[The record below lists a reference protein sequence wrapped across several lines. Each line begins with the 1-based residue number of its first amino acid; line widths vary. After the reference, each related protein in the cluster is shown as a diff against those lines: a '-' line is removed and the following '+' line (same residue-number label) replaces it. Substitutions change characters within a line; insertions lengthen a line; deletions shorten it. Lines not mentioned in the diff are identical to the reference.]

1 MCAYRFRA
9 PFFVHIFA
17 VSACVLA
24 CVFFSGNLAWAGIGF
39 QPVNPEELRMTQ
51 EPLAPGAWAIIL
63 YRQVDRDDNR
73 HTPHEDNY
81 LRIKILTA
89 EGRNYANV
97 GLAYE
102 RGFESVAHIH
112 ARTIKPNGSIV
123 EFDGKVYDKTIAKPR
138 GGEENAFKFF
148 TLADVEVG
156 DIIEYYYTIDF
167 QEYYVFQSHWILSHE
182 LFTRDAKFSLK
193 PYSSTDFFNEFHLRW
208 TWQLLPEGAEPK
220 QGIGGIV
227 QMEAHNIP
235 AFQQEDFMPPENELK
250 ARVDFVYDREIPE
263 REPDKFWR
271 NVGKKRNGA
280 LESFIGKPTTMHD
293 AVGQI
298 VSPND
303 APEVKLR
310 KIYDRVQQIRNT
322 SYEIR
327 KTELEEKRDKEKRE
341 EHVEDIW
348 KRGYGNGQHLTWL
361 YLALVRAAGFEAYGC
376 WVADRRKYFFNP
388 KLMKSGELDAN
399 VVLVKLNGK
408 DLYLDPGAAF
418 TPFGMLEWSET
429 GVPGLRLDK
438 DGGSWIQTTLPQAS
452 ESQIRREAKL
462 KLSQEGDLEGEV
474 TVTYTGLEAMYHR
487 VREHH
492 EDETARK
499 RHLEDSLKGQI
510 PAAAELELT
519 NKPDWS
525 GAETPLVAVLNLKI
539 PGWASSAGKRAI
551 LPVGFFSAY
560 EKHVFEHANRVHPIY
575 FNYPYEKLDD
585 VSIELPRGWQISS
598 LPPPQAKDA
607 KAVVYSLSVE
617 NNGGTVH
624 VVRKLD
630 VDLVILDVKYYP
642 ALQNFFQLVRTGD
655 EEQVLLQPASASA
668 SN

>member
-1 MCAYRFRA
+1 MTRRA
-9 PFFVHIFA
+9 ASLLPLASLSILIILPTSVWP
-17 VSACVLA
+17 VS
-24 CVFFSGNLAWAGIGF
+24 F
-39 QPVNPEELRMTQ
+39 QPVVPDELKMTG
-51 EPLAPGAWAIIL
+51 EPKAPGAPAIIL
-63 YRQVDRDDNR
+63 FREVDRDDNR
-73 HTPHEDNY
+73 LTPHEDNY

-89 EGRNYANV
+89 EGRNYATVGILYEKEFENV
-97 GLAYE
+97 
-102 RGFESVAHIH
+102 VNIH

-123 EFDGKVYDKTIAKPR
+123 EFDGKVYDKTAKHR
-138 GGEENAFKFF
+138 GEENSFKVF
-148 TLADVEVG
+148 TLPDVEVG
-156 DIIEYYYTIDF
+156 AIIEYYYTIDLR
-167 QEYYVFQSHWILSHE
+167 EYYVYQSHWILSHE

-193 PYSSTDFFNEFHLRW
+193 PYKNVYTDFHLRW
-208 TWQLLPEGAEPK
+208 TWQSLPGGAEPK
-220 QGIGGIV
+220 EGIGGIV
-227 QMEAHNIP
+227 QMEAHDIP

-250 ARVDFVYDREIPE
+250 ARVDFVYDQEIPE

-280 LESFIGKPTTMHD
+280 LESFIGKRTIMHE
-293 AVGQI
+293 AVSQI

-327 KTELEEKRDKEKRE
+327 KTEQEEKRDKEKPE
-341 EHVEDIW
+341 ENVEDIW

-361 YLALVRAAGFEAYGC
+361 YLALVRGAGIEAYGC
-376 WVADRRKYFFNP
+376 WVADRRQYFFNP

-399 VVLVKLNGK
+399 VVLVRLNGK
-408 DLYLDPGAAF
+408 DLYFDPGGAF

-429 GVPGLRLDK
+429 GVSGLRLDK

-462 KLSQEGDLEGEV
+462 KLSEAGDLEGEV

-487 VREHH
+487 RRERH
-492 EDETARK
+492 EDETSRK
-499 RHLEDSLKGQI
+499 KYLEDSLKGQI
-510 PAAAELELT
+510 PAAAEVELT
-519 NKPDWS
+519 SKPDWG

-539 PGWASSAGKRAI
+539 PDWASSAGKRAI

-585 VSIELPRGWQISS
+585 VRIELPLGWQISS
-598 LPPPQAKDA
+598 LPQPRAKDA

-617 NNGGTVH
+617 NSGGMVH

-630 VDLVILDVKYYP
+630 VDLMILDVKYYP